1 MRQQVTATQEPYS
14 APQLEL
20 AQGAEGHVAVKFSG
34 NWRLEDPLPE
44 AEDLQESLGGIA
56 GLKLLSLDSTAVTAW
71 DSGFVSYLIGIINWC
86 KAQRIEISQESLF
99 EGVRELMKLA
109 FAVPERKGARR
120 VEKRE
125 QFLERLGKESLD
137 LVRSTGEIMAFIGKF
152 AIALR
157 QLLARKARY
166 RPADLWLTMQ
176 EVGADAL
183 PIVSLVSFLVG
194 MILAY
199 IANQQLAQFGARIYV
214 ANLVGLAM
222 VIQMGAL
229 ITAIVLA
236 GRTGAAFAAQLGTM
250 QVNEEIDA
258 LRTLGISPMEFLVLP
273 RTIALILMT
282 PLLAIYAN
290 LMGILGGAFV
300 SLTAGGL
307 TAIEYFSQTQ
317 TAVGLNHVTQGLIN
331 ATVYGAIVAISGCLR
346 GMQCGRSAA
355 SVGHATTSAVVT
367 GIVFIVMAAAVLTIT
382 FNALDF

>member
-1 MRQQVTATQEPYS
+1 VTAIQDPYS

-20 AQGAEGHVAVKFSG
+20 TQGAEGHVVVKFSG

-86 KAQRIEISQESLF
+86 KAQRVEISQESLF

-229 ITAIVLA
+229 APPSPHNLA
-236 GRTGAAFAAQLGTM
+236 
-250 QVNEEIDA
+250 
-258 LRTLGISPMEFLVLP
+258 P
-273 RTIALILMT
+273 
-282 PLLAIYAN
+282 
-290 LMGILGGAFV
+290 
-300 SLTAGGL
+300 
-307 TAIEYFSQTQ
+307 
-317 TAVGLNHVTQGLIN
+317 
-331 ATVYGAIVAISGCLR
+331 C
-346 GMQCGRSAA
+346 RS
-355 SVGHATTSAVVT
+355 TRR
-367 GIVFIVMAAAVLTIT
+367 
-382 FNALDF
+382 